1 MSQYFSKVYRG
12 FLIEQTDRGW
22 VIPQLPSWSNGPVSQ
37 GPYSTYQIAC
47 GVLDRV
53 LDNSQRETQKSERKE
68 PQPTQSFSSSVETG
82 PVEYLSISKELI
94 LYLIAYPLTAIFA
107 LSALFTF
114 LSLFLIGKSPL
125 QFLLLLALTGI
136 SFILSK
142 KVLNYVYS

>member
-22 VIPQLPSWSNGPVSQ
+22 VVPQLPNWSNGPVSQ

-47 GVLDRV
+47 HVLDRV

-68 PQPTQSFSSSVETG
+68 DRPTQSFSSPVETG
-82 PVEYLSISKELI
+82 PVEYLSISKQFT

-107 LSALFTF
+107 LSTFFTF
-114 LSLFLIGKSPL
+114 LSVFHITRNPMIFVFLAVSSILSYL
-125 QFLLLLALTGI
+125 
-136 SFILSK
+136 LSK